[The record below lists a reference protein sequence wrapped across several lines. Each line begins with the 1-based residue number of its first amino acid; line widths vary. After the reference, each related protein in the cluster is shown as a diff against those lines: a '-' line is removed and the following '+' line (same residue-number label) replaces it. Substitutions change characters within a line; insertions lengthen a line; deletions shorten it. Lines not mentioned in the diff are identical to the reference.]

1 MVEQQWKGMVE
12 WWNDGMMEWW
22 NGGMV
27 ESMVERFLIPSR
39 NQGRN
44 DNHAL
49 LWLTIYSGELYSLLD
64 ALDTECEYQGLTW
77 GSRLADAFNSYE
89 ESVPLTDRLS
99 HEFFHESPTFLKLLH
114 GEMAH
119 RNLAFPNSPRLH
131 HHHLGSSAFS
141 SMAGKWIYLL
151 GDHSLFPLWLS
162 FSLYFKKAE
171 IVCESLHPLSSTS
184 SDQKEKHTSSS
195 SPPPRQS
202 FSSSSFSPSGATP
215 VQDGQV
221 CHITIENH
229 GKISFERRDY
239 LAEFWPG
246 ESFLSEHSHFSA
258 DKAPDIILL
267 QTGGATCSFA
277 HYEPSASWLEKVAKN
292 VDAMAG
298 SFYQLRQVRKSQH
311 NQEMKVIFSLP
322 GRIFQLPLPSPPRV
336 SQIDSTTKVDWNGLD
351 SCHWKSNGWLMYNI
365 HRHHLPVLHRE
376 EIEHRLLN
384 RFEHILVNHLT
395 NITPL
400 SLDGLQIHWT
410 NRPQLAEIVR
420 FPGAPLLSATLLEM
434 LHCFDR
440 NKTFSLDYSAG
451 HHHSHQVVE
460 KM

>member
-1 MVEQQWKGMVE
+1 MPYCGWY
-12 WWNDGMMEWW
+12 NL
-22 NGGMV
+22 
-27 ESMVERFLIPSR
+27 FLILSFSLY
-39 NQGRN
+39 Q
-44 DNHAL
+44 
-49 LWLTIYSGELYSLLD
+49 TIYSGELYSLLD

-151 GDHSLFPLWLS
+151 
-162 FSLYFKKAE
+162 
-171 IVCESLHPLSSTS
+171 
-184 SDQKEKHTSSS
+184 
-195 SPPPRQS
+195 
-202 FSSSSFSPSGATP
+202 GATP